1 MKEKIDIDQMIKS
14 SVQPTGVT
22 VQAADGRV
30 FFLSDE
36 EAHRTAIPRNTL
48 YFAYLLITQHR
59 TNPPLP
65 NPKSARPCARAKAWL
80 DSHSPNS
87 AFWRR
92 LCLAYFDN
100 CL

>member
-1 MKEKIDIDQMIKS
+1 MKEKIDIDQMIKT

-22 VQAADGRV
+22 VQAADGRL
-30 FFLSDE
+30 FFLSDD
-36 EAHRTAIPRNTL
+36 EAHQTAIPGNAL
-48 YFAYLLITQHR
+48 YSAYLLITQHG

-65 NPKSARPCARAKAWL
+65 KPKRASTCARAKAWL
-80 DSHSPNS
+80 DHHSPNS
-87 AFWRR
+87 EFWRR